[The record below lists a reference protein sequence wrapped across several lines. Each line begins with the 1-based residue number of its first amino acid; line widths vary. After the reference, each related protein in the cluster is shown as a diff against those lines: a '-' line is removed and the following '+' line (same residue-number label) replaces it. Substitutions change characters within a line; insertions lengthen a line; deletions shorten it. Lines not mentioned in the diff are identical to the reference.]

1 MGRFLAPEIVK
12 KCNFL
17 APEIFIMTQLFFWP
31 QKSSKWDNF
40 WLQKSSKN
48 DDFWPQKSSLWLNFI
63 SGPRNR
69 QDGTISG
76 PRNRQSDQEILYG
89 QIYTALDKKTYTDPI
104 WLSLL
109 IHYTSADPEVCPT
122 KIIVQICL
130 EMLGLLNV

>member
-1 MGRFLAPEIVK
+1 MGRFLAPEIVQ
-12 KCNFL
+12 KCHFL

-31 QKSSKWDNF
+31 QKSSKWDYF

-69 QDGTISG
+69 QNGMISG

-89 QIYTALDKKTYTDPI
+89 
-104 WLSLL
+104 
-109 IHYTSADPEVCPT
+109 
-122 KIIVQICL
+122 IICCESSVYFIMHCFAKVQI
-130 EMLGLLNV
+130 